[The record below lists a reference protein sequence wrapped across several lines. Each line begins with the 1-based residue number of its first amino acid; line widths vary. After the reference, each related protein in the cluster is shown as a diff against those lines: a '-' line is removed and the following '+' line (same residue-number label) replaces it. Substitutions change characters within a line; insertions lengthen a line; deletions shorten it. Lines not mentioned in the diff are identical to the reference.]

1 MAKESMKAREVRRAK
16 LVARYAEKRAALKQ
30 IVRTGDPA
38 EAYEAAQKLQALPK
52 NANPIRLHNRCKL
65 TGRPKGYIRQFG
77 ISRIQFREMASKVV
91 LINLIYFY
99 MTDPIA
105 DYLTRLRNA
114 IQAKHRVVEVPASNL
129 KKEITKIL
137 FEKGYILNYKFVE
150 DGPQGT
156 IKVALKY
163 DPVNKVNA
171 IKKLERISSPG
182 MRKYTGYKD
191 MPRVIN
197 GLGIAI
203 ISTSKGVMTNKEAAE
218 LKIGG
223 EVLCYVY

>member
-1 MAKESMKAREVRRAK
+1 
-16 LVARYAEKRAALKQ
+16 
-30 IVRTGDPA
+30 
-38 EAYEAAQKLQALPK
+38 
-52 NANPIRLHNRCKL
+52 
-65 TGRPKGYIRQFG
+65 
-77 ISRIQFREMASKVV
+77 
-91 LINLIYFY
+91 

-114 IQAKHRVVEVPASNL
+114 IMAHHRVVEVPASNL

-150 DGPQGT
+150 DGPQGS

-163 DPVNKVNA
+163 DPVTKANA
-171 IKKLERISSPG
+171 ITSLKRVSTP
-182 MRKYTGYKD
+182 GYKD

-203 ISTSKGVMTNKEAAE
+203 LSTSQGVMTNKEAAA